1 MQILLHALL
10 PGRRGANGRSAAIAG
25 IVVDRGGVTVWNG
38 KKDEAQAGTR
48 GSGGNTMADKP
59 NDPVQL
65 WHSMLAEMEKGF
77 NAMASQVMGSEQ
89 FSKTAHQLTGATVGA
104 QKTMG
109 DMMEKYLVGMNMPSR
124 AQMVSMG
131 ERLQSIEGQLNE
143 IKALLHQVHNNSGA
157 LEDGHPAAPSPPR
170 TRRPPSA
177 GGEQK

>member
-10 PGRRGANGRSAAIAG
+10 PGRRGANSRSAAIAA
-25 IVVDRGGVTVWNG
+25 IVIDPDGVTVWNG

-48 GSGGNTMADKP
+48 CSGGNKMADKP

-77 NAMASQVMGSEQ
+77 NAMATQVMGSEQ
-89 FSKTAHQLTGATVGA
+89 FSKTAHQLTGASVGA

-109 DMMEKYLVGMNMPSR
+109 DMMERYLVGMNMPSR

-131 ERLQSIEGQLNE
+131 ERLQTIEAQLNE
-143 IKALLHQVHNNSGA
+143 IKAVLYRAYPDAMS
-157 LEDGHPAAPSPPR
+157 EDGAATSRPPR
-170 TRRPPSA
+170 TRQPPSA
-177 GGEQK
+177 GGSSA